1 MARLL
6 NKSAAA
12 RLLQLQEQ
20 TKRQE
25 ALVRRFENNN
35 EEYIKMAKTVKDT
48 VHHCLS
54 NVRTLL
60 DIICFVMST
69 CLTPTVMFKPG
80 S

>member
-20 TKRQE
+20 TKRHS
-25 ALVRRFENNN
+25 ENSN

-54 NVRTLL
+54 R
-60 DIICFVMST
+60 C
-69 CLTPTVMFKPG
+69 
-80 S
+80 